1 MNAPLTPAW
10 CDCVIEAVFVNFRI
24 ETRPSAPFACS
35 GTSD

>member
-24 ETRPSAPFACS
+24 ETRPLGPVRLQW
-35 GTSD
+35 DE